1 MALSMLTVGDG
12 PRTTVLLHGFLGSGR
27 NLMGLARLWA
37 ARDPSRRFL
46 LPDLTGHGTSPSLPP
61 GASLETLSDDLLS
74 SLSDVPT
81 MELCGH
87 SLGGRVA
94 LSAYAKAPTRV
105 RGLVLLDIAPGPIP
119 RRISESARVLEA
131 LLAAPAT
138 APDRETM
145 RAALARFGLAAGVVE
160 WMLTNLR
167 SGGEGYVWRI
177 DARALHDALPRVQS
191 QDLWP
196 VVEGA
201 KIPIRAVRGGR
212 SPYVDEDDARRL
224 TACGVRVDTLPDA
237 GHYVHVDAPA
247 ALVDLLAGASS

>member
-46 LPDLTGHGTSPSLPP
+46 LPDLTGHGSSPLLPP
-61 GASLETLSDDLLS
+61 GATLETLSDDLLA
-74 SLSDVPT
+74 SLGGEDEL
-81 MELCGH
+81 ELCGH

-94 LSAYAKAPTRV
+94 LSAYAKSPSLV

-145 RAALARFGLAAGVVE
+145 RAALARFGLSAGIVE

-177 DARALHDALPRVQS
+177 DARALHEALPRVQS

-196 VVEGA
+196 VVEQA
-201 KIPIRAVRGGR
+201 HIPIHAVRGGR
-212 SPYVDEDDARRL
+212 SPYVDDADVARL
-224 TACGVRVDTLPDA
+224 RASGVRVDTLSEA

-247 ALVDLLAGASS
+247 ALVELLAGAPS

>member
-27 NLMGLARLWA
+27 NLMGLARLWS
-37 ARDPSRRFL
+37 AREPSRRFL
-46 LPDLTGHGTSPSLPP
+46 LPDLTGHGSSPPLPP
-61 GASLETLSDDLLS
+61 GASLETLSDDLLA
-74 SLSDVPT
+74 SLPDAQS

-94 LSAYAKAPTRV
+94 LSAYAKAPVRV
-105 RGLVLLDIAPGPIP
+105 SSLVLLDIAPGPIP
-119 RRISESARVLEA
+119 RRISESARVLDA

-138 APDRETM
+138 SPDRETM
-145 RAALARFGLAAGVVE
+145 RAALARFGLSAAVVE

-167 SGGEGYVWRI
+167 AGGEGYVWRI

-196 VVEGA
+196 VVEAA
-201 KIPIRAVRGGR
+201 KVPIHAVRGGR
-212 SPYVDEDDARRL
+212 SPYVDDDDVRRM
-224 TACGVRVDTLPDA
+224 TACGVRVDTLADA

-247 ALVDLLAGASS
+247 ALVALLAGASS